1 MAFIV
6 SKKSSRNGREREL
19 YYLVEN
25 YRKDNKV
32 RRKTLLKLNEHKTVA
47 ELLTSIEQERI
58 DLVDRLHK
66 FEKERD
72 DFINHG
78 KAPPLSFGSPYM
90 IRKRLEWAIK
100 NTKTQLKACE
110 KKIEEIKKHMQN

>member
-6 SKKSSRNGREREL
+6 SKKSSRNGKKRKL

-47 ELLTSIEQERI
+47 ELLESIEQERI
-58 DLVDRLHK
+58 DLVDRLRK

-72 DFINHG
+72 DFINNG
-78 KAPPLSFGSPYM
+78 KAPPLSFCSPYQ
-90 IRKRLEWAIK
+90 IRKRLDWAVEY
-100 NTKTQLKACE
+100 TKTDIEAFE
-110 KKIEEIKKHMQN
+110 KKIIEI